1 MNLSL
6 DPTIRQQQLTAIK
19 NYVEANHVV
28 NGVGVYNQS
37 TADAMNQTAAPGYFV
52 FVTSVSTDDVRK
64 SIDWTEVLDETTG
77 LTAIQQFGFNTLFF
91 NGDYDPSLESNRDAL
106 VKIFPVGMSNTRAA
120 VLADATKLATIAE
133 KLLSSPGTGP
143 GGGNGSAA
151 AQSAVMGEGAEGNIT
166 VAILQEAESVG

>member
-6 DPTIRQQQLTAIK
+6 DPTTRQQQLTAIK
-19 NYVEANHVV
+19 NYVEANHQV
-28 NGVGVYNQS
+28 NGVGVYDQS
-37 TADAMNQTAAPGYFV
+37 TANAMNQIAAPGYFV
-52 FVTSVSTDDVRK
+52 FVTSVSVDDVRE
-64 SIDWTEVLDETTG
+64 SLDYDEVLHATTG
-77 LTAIQQFGFNTLFF
+77 LTQIQQFGFNTLFS
-91 NGDYDPSLESNRDAL
+91 NGTYDPSLQSSRDAL

-133 KLLSSPGTGP
+133 KLLSAAGTGP

-166 VAILQEAESVG
+166 VAILQEAEAQG